1 MYFQKYRSIIY
12 ENTTRNKRYGN
23 QRKGPIK
30 KNPKSVQT
38 ILVFTT
44 KIKIKFLLRCKKIVE
59 HDVFHTKSYG
69 SDSAILAFNESN
81 QYSIYN
87 ILSILKLEFVC
98 FSRKVVVYVQILF
111 LSCIHFIRH
120 FEYNFFYI
128 LIIIIII
135 NIHC

>member
-1 MYFQKYRSIIY
+1 MYLYFQKYRSIIY

-38 ILVFTT
+38 ILVLIT

-87 ILSILKLEFVC
+87 IHNIKIGICLFFQKSCCLCADTLSELH
-98 FSRKVVVYVQILF
+98 S
-111 LSCIHFIRH
+111 
-120 FEYNFFYI
+120 FYKTF
-128 LIIIIII
+128 
-135 NIHC
+135 